1 MGEKRA
7 PEPDHFTRD
16 RLNASI
22 RGSLILAIEHVE
34 NLGKHADAAA
44 GGERS
49 LGTRVEA
56 RVVRQTNASTWR

>member
-1 MGEKRA
+1 
-7 PEPDHFTRD
+7 
-16 RLNASI
+16 LNASI